1 MSPAD
6 RAELERAL
14 GEGEVRATIQTH
26 GVSTVRE
33 TRMAGVWWVEHRD
46 AQGELQAELREVAQV
61 PAILASAADEIASAA
76 RALREHLRSG
86 APLGAR
92 SEG

>member
-1 MSPAD
+1 MP
-6 RAELERAL
+6 ELERAL
-14 GEGEVRATIQTH
+14 GEGEVRATIHAH

-46 AQGELQAELREVAQV
+46 AARRAEAELLEVAEV